1 MLITVLDLE
10 REPVVFENLALEPG
24 AIEYGSEVTQ
34 ISPLTVTG
42 RADLIPEHRGH
53 REVVEDIRLQA
64 QWAGKFEVAC
74 ARCLEPVRSGL
85 DGRFDL
91 LFRPLGID
99 AGPPERSISADEA
112 EIGYYQKSG
121 LSLEDVV
128 REQVLL
134 SLPGRTL
141 CKEDCKGLCPR
152 CGQNLNLATCSCGD
166 APADLRWNALAGLAD
181 KLEVKH

>member
-24 AIEYGSEVTQ
+24 AIEYGSEITQ
-34 ISPLTVTG
+34 TSPLSVTG

-64 QWAGKFEVAC
+64 GWSGDFEVAC

-85 DGRFDL
+85 EGRFDL
-91 LFRPLGID
+91 IFRPLGVD
-99 AGPPERSISADEA
+99 GGSAERSITADEA
-112 EIGYYQKSG
+112 EIGYYQGSG
-121 LSLEDVV
+121 LLLEDVL

-134 SLPGRTL
+134 SLPARTL
-141 CKEDCKGLCPR
+141 CREDCKGLCPR
-152 CGQNLNLATCSCGD
+152 CGHNLNTETCACDPVPSD
-166 APADLRWNALAGLAD
+166 PRWSALSDYASRL
-181 KLEVKH
+181 KP